1 MKLKINDSY
10 RREDFDKTVTEE
22 IYVTIPKDVTEEIFK
37 NAGEYPPTD
46 PYGDK
51 NKNFVFG
58 EIQYFFSKEKDAFSL
73 DEAIVFAVY
82 DQYDEASVGE
92 TFVIAPDSF
101 VSEKILDWL
110 MSYISDPDKTSREFE
125 KEDDR

>member
-51 NKNFVFG
+51 NDRFCSG
-58 EIQYFFSKEKDAFSL
+58 EIQYFFNKDKEGLTL

-82 DQYDEASVGE
+82 DQYDEASCGE
-92 TFVIAPDSF
+92 SFVIVPDSF

-110 MSYISDPDKTSREFE
+110 MSYISDPGKTSREFE
-125 KEDDR
+125 KEEG